1 MSVKYKRVIIKISGE
16 ALAKDNGM
24 GIDNDKLSFVVDQ
37 ILAVKELGAEIGIV
51 VGAGNFWRGR
61 QADPGMNRT
70 TADHMGMIATVIN
83 ALAIQ
88 DRIERKGVAPEGHQ
102 AVAGQLC
109 RCTPEHDECHCGKQP
124 HPQGLHCRPRTAND
138 WLVRL

>member
-61 QADPGMNRT
+61 QADPEIL
-70 TADHMGMIATVIN
+70 MITLLYLTDIITSYKF
-83 ALAIQ
+83 LCKK
-88 DRIERKGVAPEGHQ
+88 RERKSVPF
-102 AVAGQLC
+102 
-109 RCTPEHDECHCGKQP
+109 
-124 HPQGLHCRPRTAND
+124 
-138 WLVRL
+138 

>member
-61 QADPGMNRT
+61 QADP
-70 TADHMGMIATVIN
+70 D
-83 ALAIQ
+83 LLQ
-88 DRIERKGVAPEGHQ
+88 SAP
-102 AVAGQLC
+102 
-109 RCTPEHDECHCGKQP
+109 
-124 HPQGLHCRPRTAND
+124 
-138 WLVRL
+138 